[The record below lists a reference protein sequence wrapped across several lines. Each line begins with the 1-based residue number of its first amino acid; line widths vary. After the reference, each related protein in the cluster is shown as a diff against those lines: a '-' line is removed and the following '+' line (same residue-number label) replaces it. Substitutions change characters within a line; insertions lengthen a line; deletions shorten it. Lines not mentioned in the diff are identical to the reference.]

1 MHRPAP
7 NSNSLLSY
15 DEPQGGRHVKTN
27 VGSGDRGMTS
37 LLSGERVPKSHE
49 RIEAC
54 GELDELSSV
63 LGALAAS
70 LSERQAQIRGE
81 ILQIQ
86 GELLHIGALLAST
99 PGSPTLGMPRV
110 PSAAPVGALEKAIE
124 RMEEDLPPLQGFI
137 LPGGHPS
144 AAWAHV
150 ARAVARRAERRVAAV
165 APGDPPGDAAA
176 GIMPFLNRL
185 STYLYVLARHCN
197 LVQGIPDTPWKA

>member
-1 MHRPAP
+1 
-7 NSNSLLSY
+7 
-15 DEPQGGRHVKTN
+15 VKTN
-27 VGSGDRGMTS
+27 VGSGDKGMTS

-70 LSERQAQIRGE
+70 LPERLLQAAVEIRA
-81 ILQIQ
+81 IQ
-86 GELLHIGALLAST
+86 GELLNLGAWLAST
-99 PGSPTLGMPRV
+99 PGSPAQGMLLPPSVSRV
-110 PSAAPVGALEKAIE
+110 EALDQAIE
-124 RMEEDLPPLQGFI
+124 RMEKDLPPLQGFI

-165 APGDPPGDAAA
+165 SSEA
-176 GIMPFLNRL
+176 GILPYLNRL
-185 STYLYVLARHCN
+185 STYLYSLARHCN
-197 LVQGIPDTPWKA
+197 REMGIPDTLWKS